1 MQQFLI
7 KSKDY
12 ECEPYLKFKHNIKL
26 QLCDYQGS
34 PVKGTDFWVTL
45 DVIKENDK
53 VIIHFPVINF
63 QTGQYANNPSEQ
75 APVGISG
82 GYLITVDGY
91 LPYFI
96 RPTEIVSCSSM
107 GCSDSGTSLPASYA
121 QPLNTYPTPVSGYIV
136 QITIQGGIVIQ
147 GAGTFGNIIPQGP
160 QILLPTDVTYI
171 VKPRYALSMNF
182 NVSLRKTNIAK
193 FTNPAIAGA
202 GLRDT
207 HITDAYN
214 GVFVFNW
221 TDNSMEKD
229 KTNGILNLMVAI
241 GKIRKDGSFYISKPI
256 QLTKITDRNTIV
268 WDTAAAINRTNP
280 KNIVI
285 SYGLAHVENE
295 FPYNST
301 SYACRAVTF
310 DGGKTWPEEYNGY
323 NGVTQSTTGYGF
335 GDNRGVLAD
344 KYGNFWYLSTNLL
357 QPINAITDD
366 QIGNIP
372 YLMLSTDQGKT
383 FNEILSFPFV
393 NYDEYLYDFPQ
404 FCIGGDGFGNY
415 GLQFTVDF
423 VDVSNNSN
431 FLTIAPIVG
440 FMPITGFD
448 SYGEIQLW
456 LMDSLTNINEEP
468 GITSSLDGRV
478 WYFGMNDTSTANFSS
493 ISQKIVFKAP
503 GAINE
508 NISGPWDVGFTNTIP
523 LVYFSG
529 TTTSSPDAPIF
540 SQQRDVLYDE
550 HRKALYAIINFQKL
564 DINIKKKKTQNMQL
578 YLVISRN
585 NGQTWSPAIELST
598 SSIGNRGYASMSL
611 ENTTR
616 SLIIG
621 WYDGRHGEPKLE
633 SLEYYGTIIP
643 AYILDEI
650 VQKMPLSNPMYL
662 NQSGTQVIESR

>member
-121 QPLNTYPTPVSGYIV
+121 QPLNTYPTPVSGYIL

-147 GAGTFGNIIPQGP
+147 GAGTFGNIIPEGP
-160 QILLPTDVTYI
+160 QILLPTNVTYI

-182 NVSLRKTNIAK
+182 NVSLKKTNVAN
-193 FTNPAIAGA
+193 FTNPIVKSL
-202 GLRDT
+202 GLGVT
-207 HITDAYN
+207 HVNDSYN
-214 GVFVFNW
+214 GVFVFAW
-221 TDNSMEKD
+221 ADNSMEKD

-241 GKIRKDGSFYISKPI
+241 GKIRKDGSFYISKPK
-256 QLTKITDRNTIV
+256 QLTKFTTNNTLIF
-268 WDTAAAINRTNP
+268 DTSVAINRTNP

-285 SYGLAHVENE
+285 SYSYGVTENE
-295 FPYNST
+295 YPNT
-301 SYACRAVTF
+301 IISYACRAVTF
-310 DGGKTWPEEYNGY
+310 DGGKTWPDEFNGY
-323 NGVTQSTTGYGF
+323 NGVKQLSEYGV
-335 GDNRGVLAD
+335 GNNRGVLAD
-344 KYGNFWYLSTNLL
+344 KFGNFWYLSTYLL
-357 QPINAITDD
+357 QPINQETDD

-372 YLMLSTDQGKT
+372 YIMLSTDQGKT
-383 FNEILSFPFV
+383 FNVIYILQPV
-393 NYDEYLYDFPQ
+393 PYDQYTYDVPE
-404 FCIGGDGFGNY
+404 FCIGSGGSGNY
-415 GLQFTVDF
+415 GLQFIVDF
-423 VDVSNNSN
+423 VNVSNTNEFGN
-431 FLTIAPIVG
+431 IYPIVG
-440 FMPITGFD
+440 FLPVTGLGT
-448 SYGEIQLW
+448 YGNFNVTALQNLY
-456 LMDSLTNINEEP
+456 NIIEFP
-468 GITSSLDGRV
+468 GIASSSDGKV
-478 WYFGMNDTSTANFSS
+478 WYLGINDTSTANFNS
-493 ISQKIVFKAP
+493 ISQKIIFKAP
-503 GAINE
+503 GEIGQ
-508 NISGPWDVGFTNTIP
+508 NIAGPWDVGYTSLIADI
-523 LVYFSG
+523 YGSG
-529 TTTSSPDAPIF
+529 TQSSLPGSYMLNIA
-540 SQQRDVLYDE
+540 RDILYDDN
-550 HRKALYAIINFQKL
+550 RKALYAIINFQKL
-564 DINIKKKKTQNMQL
+564 DINIDKKKTQNMQL
-578 YLVISRN
+578 YLIISRN

-643 AYILDEI
+643 GWILDEI
-650 VQKMPLSNPMYL
+650 TAKLQASNPMYF
-662 NQSGTQVIESR
+662 NEQQSITV